1 MTRKFTI
8 ALCWFGAV
16 YCLGWLLLAILWPP
30 RASGGMQ
37 FIPFMLAAIVYIFLC
52 LPAWK
57 LANTSY
63 QKTAL
68 VLAAA
73 SAIIYVGSLFT
84 FVRWD

>member
-1 MTRKFTI
+1 MSVLFREAQLSI
-8 ALCWFGAV
+8 AITL
-16 YCLGWLLLAILWPP
+16 
-30 RASGGMQ
+30 SS
-37 FIPFMLAAIVYIFLC
+37 AAPLRSI
-52 LPAWK
+52 
-57 LANTSY
+57 ANTSY